1 MELTVEKS
9 QEQAGVLLNILIAI
23 HELDVTYMR
32 NFAQNLNKSASLYDS
47 TAVLNRNW
55 NEHGHNLMLLQ
66 AKAANLICDYKEIL
80 QEITKTKE
88 LVADAKE
95 HQKFID
101 KLFSI

>member
-1 MELTVEKS
+1 MEVTVEKS

-23 HELDVTYMR
+23 HGLDVAYMR
-32 NFAQNLNKSASLYDS
+32 NFAQNLNKSASLNYS
-47 TAVLNRNW
+47 MAALNHNW
-55 NEHGHNLMLLQ
+55 NEHEHNLMLLQ

-101 KLFSI
+101 KMFGI